1 MEVGSIVMAII
12 SSIII
17 GFGLWVIHKV
27 SNI

>member
-1 MEVGSIVMAII
+1 METGSIVMAFI

-17 GFGLWVIHKV
+17 GFGLWIIRKI

>member
-1 MEVGSIVMAII
+1 MELGSIIAAIF

-17 GFGLWVIHKV
+17 GFALWVIHKI

>member
-1 MEVGSIVMAII
+1 METGSIVMAFI

-17 GFGLWVIHKV
+17 GFALWVIHKV

>member
-1 MEVGSIVMAII
+1 METGSIVMAFI

-17 GFGLWVIHKV
+17 GFGFWVIHKI

>member
-1 MEVGSIVMAII
+1 MEVGSIVMAFI